1 MQVSSFNALNA
12 DRKMTLAEIITIG
25 DEILIGQTVD
35 TNSAWMGRELNKAGV
50 AVNRITSIQDK
61 ETEIINA
68 LDSSLSLADIILIT
82 GGLGPTSDDITKQT
96 LCKYFNTSLIFSEE
110 VFNEVDGRMKRRGFP
125 MNEKNRGQAYVPES
139 CTVLMNKAGTA
150 PGMLFRQNKK
160 VIISMPGVPSEM
172 IFLMSEYV
180 LPLISKEYPGGAIVH
195 RNFMT
200 YGVGEAVLAERLE
213 NFEKEL
219 PAEVKLAYLPAFGLV
234 KLRLTA
240 RGSSK
245 DELNRIVEKEAK
257 KLYGII
263 PDAIYAEGEVSLEEA
278 IGNLLKE
285 SNKTMCT
292 AESCTGGTIASMIT
306 AIPGA
311 SEWYKGSVIA
321 YSNEVKASVLGVD
334 PALIAEF
341 GAVSRETAL
350 AMASGA
356 REVLR
361 TDYSVA
367 VTGVAGPTGGTEEK
381 PVGTVWISVATPDRV
396 VAEKH
401 TFGDARTTNISR
413 FSATALNM
421 LRKQIISK

>member
-1 MQVSSFNALNA
+1 
-12 DRKMTLAEIITIG
+12 MTLAEIITIG

-35 TNSAWMGRELNKAGV
+35 TNSAWMGRELNKEGV
-50 AVNRITSIQDK
+50 AVNRITSVQDK

-68 LDSSLSLADIILIT
+68 LDSSLSVADIVLIT

-96 LCKYFNTSLIFSEE
+96 LCKYFNTSLVFSEE

-125 MNEKNRGQAYVPES
+125 MNEKNRGQAFVPES

-150 PGMLFRQNKK
+150 PGMLFRLNNK
-160 VIISMPGVPSEM
+160 IIVSMPGVPSEM

-180 LPLISKEYPGGAIVH
+180 LPLILKEFSGGAIVH

-200 YGVGEAVLAERLE
+200 YGIGEAVLAERLE

-245 DELNRIVEKEAK
+245 NTLNQIVEKEAK
-257 KLYGII
+257 KLFEII

-278 IGNLLKE
+278 IGNILKE

-292 AESCTGGTIASMIT
+292 AESCTGGAIASMIT

-321 YSNEVKASVLGVD
+321 YSNEIKSALLGVD
-334 PALIAEF
+334 PAIIAEF

-350 AMASGA
+350 AMANGA
-356 REVLR
+356 RKVLK
-361 TDYSVA
+361 TDFSVA
-367 VTGVAGPTGGTEEK
+367 VTGVAGPTGGTKEK
-381 PVGTVWISVATPDRV
+381 PVGTVWISVATPDRIV
-396 VAEKH
+396 TEKH
-401 TFGDARTTNISR
+401 TFGDARTINISR

-421 LRKQIISK
+421 LRKQIINK